1 MPDISLDFSRTWA
14 CGLLF
19 LSAYSIQSW
28 LTFLSSPH
36 YLLIA
41 VDSLNSVL
49 ALLLEILSASCCHG
63 SHRYCCGYWC
73 FLLLLPLLYSS
84 SSFWNWDVMWHIWP
98 LTPHS
103 AIFRFSMS
111 LSWLRDPSG
120 PLELTLSWLSD
131 SQILWN
137 WHCHVHNLLTL
148 ARKEMVLATFCELDT
163 NYNILGMWNVIRD
176 FPG

>member
-14 CGLLF
+14 CWLLF

-41 VDSLNSVL
+41 VDSMNSVL

-73 FLLLLPLLYSS
+73 FLLLLPLFYSS
-84 SSFWNWDVMWHIWP
+84 SSFCHEAS
-98 LTPHS
+98 LTPDS
-103 AIFRFSMS
+103 TFSNLQVLNVTVMAERSFRS
-111 LSWLRDPSG
+111 SWIDTVMAERLPD
-120 PLELTLSWLSD
+120 PLELTLS
-131 SQILWN
+131 
-137 WHCHVHNLLTL
+137 
-148 ARKEMVLATFCELDT
+148 CELDT
-163 NYNILGMWNVIRD
+163 NYNVLWMWNVIRD